1 MQVSLSN
8 IYSNKKQPSFQRK
21 SPELRFA
28 DEVMR
33 RANQIFPRVSSS
45 KLHNRIIEL
54 SDTVEIQPKY
64 VDFVN
69 REIKKCR
76 FLREFR
82 PRWTNNS
89 SEYIKRVL
97 ADLKYYKLANCDES
111 STLGKIA
118 LALNGIPS
126 IQAALCVYK
135 DGVASKIVDHAFD
148 LVHLKEGSVLS
159 DVKGFGKDSYVVDLW
174 KDSVDY
180 SSNAFQQYETEFP
193 SDFLPDIEDMSLSLG
208 ISLKYDFEISES
220 TLNEIKQN
228 YPELVIK

>member
-1 MQVSLSN
+1 MQVSLYN
-8 IYSNKKQPSFQRK
+8 IYSNNKQPSFQRR

-28 DEVMR
+28 DEIMR
-33 RANQIFPRVSSS
+33 RANQVFPRMSTS

-69 REIKKCR
+69 REIKKFS
-76 FLREFR
+76 FLRAFR
-82 PRWTNNS
+82 PNRTEAPS
-89 SEYIKRVL
+89 QYVKQVL
-97 ADLKYYKLANCDES
+97 ADLKQYRMANCDES
-111 STLGKIA
+111 ATLGKLA

-126 IQAALCVYK
+126 IRAALCVYK
-135 DGVASKIVDHAFD
+135 NGVASKIVDHAFD

-180 SSNAFQQYETEFP
+180 SSNAFQKYETEFP
-193 SDFLPDIEDMSLSLG
+193 KDFLSDIDDMSLSLG

-228 YPELVIK
+228 YPELIIK

>member
-1 MQVSLSN
+1 MQVVFSN
-8 IYSNKKQPSFQRK
+8 ISSNKKQPSFQHR
-21 SPELRFA
+21 SSEIRFA
-28 DEVMR
+28 YEVMR
-33 RANQIFPRVSSS
+33 RTNRCFPRISTS

-64 VDFVN
+64 VDYVN

-76 FLREFR
+76 FLRKLR
-82 PRWTNNS
+82 PNRTEAPS
-89 SEYIKRVL
+89 QHVKQVF
-97 ADLKYYKLANCDES
+97 ADVKQYRIANCDES
-111 STLGKIA
+111 ATLGKVA

-126 IQAALCVYK
+126 IKAALCVYK